1 MFTIMYQNKL
11 YFHNKGR
18 IILFESQEEARNF
31 MNMFIQ
37 YSMDMLAQNGDI
49 HAIMEAQMLPAQCQ
63 ITSVDFDIDTVEC
76 GTVWAR
82 ELFENIGR

>member
-1 MFTIMYQNKL
+1 MFTIMYQDRL

-18 IILFESQEEARNF
+18 IILFESQEEAQNF

-37 YSMDMLAQNGDI
+37 YSMGMLAQNGDI
-49 HAIMEAQMLPAQCQ
+49 HAVIEVQMLPTQCK
-63 ITSVDFDIDTVEC
+63 IVAVDFDIDKIEC
-76 GTVWAR
+76 GTILAR